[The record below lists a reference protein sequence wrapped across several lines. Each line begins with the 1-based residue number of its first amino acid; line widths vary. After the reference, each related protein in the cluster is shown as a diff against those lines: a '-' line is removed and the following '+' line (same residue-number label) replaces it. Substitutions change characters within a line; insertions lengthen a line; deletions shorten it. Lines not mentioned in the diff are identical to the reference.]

1 MSSTSGYSESPD
13 AKKPCK
19 GILKS
24 SSFDKQFG
32 AGWVWQE
39 KKFNSAAFWLTDRV
53 VIHSSGNNR
62 KSAKFDELNVLQTY
76 HPPNKD
82 YGHMKVDEP
91 KTPFNYID
99 PALAETDELDA
110 NELAEKLKVASEME
124 RRASI
129 HCEDS
134 SDEDGQP
141 ETEEEKSRRIEFE
154 KRRKLHYNEASAI
167 KLARKLIEE
176 DLEEEDEAGAVGGS
190 FEDSN
195 DVELKEVETSTDAAP
210 ESAP

>member
-1 MSSTSGYSESPD
+1 M
-13 AKKPCK
+13 
-19 GILKS
+19 
-24 SSFDKQFG
+24 
-32 AGWVWQE
+32 
-39 KKFNSAAFWLTDRV
+39 
-53 VIHSSGNNR
+53 
-62 KSAKFDELNVLQTY
+62 LQTY

-110 NELAEKLKVASEME
+110 NLLAEKLKVAQETV

-129 HCEDS
+129 HVEES
-134 SDEDGQP
+134 SDEEEIV
-141 ETEEEKSRRIEFE
+141 ETNDEKVNRLEFE

-176 DLEEEDEAGAVGGS
+176 EIEDEDGGGGACGGGG
-190 FEDSN
+190 EGIDDSN
-195 DVELKEVETSTDAAP
+195 DEELEDLSTPQMSSETADELN
-210 ESAP
+210 ESVP